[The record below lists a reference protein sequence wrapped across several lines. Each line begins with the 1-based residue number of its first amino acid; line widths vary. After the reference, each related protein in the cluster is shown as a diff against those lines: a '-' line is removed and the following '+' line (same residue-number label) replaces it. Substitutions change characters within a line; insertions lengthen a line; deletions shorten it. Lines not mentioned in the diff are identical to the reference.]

1 MKKPALVRK
10 VFRELLESTDSVHS
24 EVELLEAAKEIV
36 EVAYDYLDD
45 EPQYSVSENRRD
57 FDSVDLHTAMTEN
70 PWRVVRRE
78 SEMMTHFFSHQ
89 SGCIDNFVFG
99 VNQYA

>member
-10 VFRELLESTDSVHS
+10 VSESCSNLPVQGHSEAELLA
-24 EVELLEAAKEIV
+24 AAKEIV
-36 EVAYDYLDD
+36 EAAYDYLDD

-57 FDSVDLHTAMTEN
+57 FDSMDLHTAMTEN

-78 SEMMTHFFSHQ
+78 SEMMSHFFSHQ
-89 SGCIDNFVFG
+89 SGYLDNFVLG
-99 VNQYA
+99 VSQYA